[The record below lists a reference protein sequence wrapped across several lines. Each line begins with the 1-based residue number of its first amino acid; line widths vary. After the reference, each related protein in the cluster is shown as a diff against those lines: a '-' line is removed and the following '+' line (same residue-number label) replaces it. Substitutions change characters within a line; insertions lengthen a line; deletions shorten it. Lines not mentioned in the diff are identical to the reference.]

1 VSGLFQQRSKVK
13 GVNLMRSFIDG
24 NGGSGS
30 NGLIQ
35 EELGATVSPN
45 ATHTSAPAIMGSEE
59 TSRQESTILERQ
71 LNGKEQE
78 IIKVKVEM
86 SKEIQRLNSKLD
98 GMGIMLKG
106 KEEQIRRAKRR
117 SKLRVY
123 LP

>member
-1 VSGLFQQRSKVK
+1 
-13 GVNLMRSFIDG
+13 MRSFIDG
-24 NGGSGS
+24 NGGLGS

-45 ATHTSAPAIMGSEE
+45 GTHTRPAIMGSEE

-78 IIKVKVEM
+78 IINVKVEM
-86 SKEIQRLNSKLD
+86 SEEIQRLNSELD

>member
-1 VSGLFQQRSKVK
+1 
-13 GVNLMRSFIDG
+13 MPSFIDG

-35 EELGATVSPN
+35 RELGATVSPN

-59 TSRQESTILERQ
+59 TSRQESAILERQ

-86 SKEIQRLNSKLD
+86 SEEIQRLNSELD
-98 GMGIMLKG
+98 VIGIMLKG

>member
-1 VSGLFQQRSKVK
+1 
-13 GVNLMRSFIDG
+13 MRSFIDG
-24 NGGSGS
+24 HGGSSS

-35 EELGATVSPN
+35 EKLGATVLPN
-45 ATHTSAPAIMGSEE
+45 PAHTIAPAIMGSEE

-78 IIKVKVEM
+78 IIKVKGEM
-86 SKEIQRLNSKLD
+86 SEEIQRNSGLD